1 MKQFGWVLKKKLK
14 PLMVAEKLN
23 MGKNSKIMFESK
35 DGLPINKPIKL
46 LLLTITVKSV
56 SSDNGKCYP

>member
-1 MKQFGWVLKKKLK
+1 
-14 PLMVAEKLN
+14 